1 MKKLA
6 GLVLGV
12 MTAILA
18 AGTAFAGAWRSD
30 ANGYWYQRDDG
41 TWPEAKWEY
50 VDGHWYVFD
59 VHGYWI
65 NPNDLAVK
73 IIPNTAVDCG
83 DYWIVTADYQVPIP
97 VPENTADGARSTIVV
112 NAITGESKNF
122 VFYQNYLIPLDA
134 PARNINHAEYYV
146 SGGNV
151 WYAFGSDDL
160 AYWTV
165 YRGPLYIRKSVT
177 RVQILINNS
186 SLAFDPNRDDW
197 INSLAFDEDGYVNYM
212 AFVGD

>member
-1 MKKLA
+1 MISKY
-6 GLVLGV
+6 
-12 MTAILA
+12 ILLILPFC
-18 AGTAFAGAWRSD
+18 GPYF
-30 ANGYWYQRDDG
+30 
-41 TWPEAKWEY
+41 
-50 VDGHWYVFD
+50 
-59 VHGYWI
+59 HGMGFFFVCCRLTRYS
-65 NPNDLAVK
+65 NPAR
-73 IIPNTAVDCG
+73 
-83 DYWIVTADYQVPIP
+83 P

-112 NAITGESKNF
+112 NAVTGESKNF

-186 SLAFDPNRDDW
+186 SYAFDPNGDDW
-197 INSLAFDEDGYVNYM
+197 INSLAFDEGGYVNYM